1 MNIELVSY
9 GKLNSKFA
17 IEEFAKYEKRMK
29 PFVSFKA
36 IELKESKRPDLKQKQ
51 EEDLREFEKKV
62 GVGGYTLIVLS
73 EEGKNLTSE
82 GMAKQIE
89 KWQLRGDKKLV
100 FLIGAAYGIS
110 EELKKRSDFLL
121 SLSPMTFTHDYARII
136 FIEQIYRWF
145 TILKGHPYHH

>member
-1 MNIELVSY
+1 MNVELVSY
-9 GKLNSKFA
+9 GKLASKFA
-17 IEEFAKYEKRMK
+17 IEEYQKYSKRLK
-29 PFVSFKA
+29 PFVNFKA
-36 IELKESKRPDLKQKQ
+36 IELKESKRPDLKQKR
-51 EEDLREFEKKV
+51 EEDFKEFEKKI
-62 GVGGYTLIVLS
+62 GFSGQTLIVLS
-73 EEGKNLTSE
+73 EEGKSLTSE

-110 EELKKRSDFLL
+110 EELKNRADFVL